1 MPNNGQQNSKVHV
14 FSKYTELIVYA
25 VLFLMLVAA
34 VFVVNINLAGSSR
47 KDTEQVF
54 CATKQQEF
62 WQKAYRNLLTTQT
75 TLVELTAL
83 KEEVGFYDPELGE
96 RIRPVVSPNDM
107 SLLADKLSARDSLL
121 SSTIKQIAEKLRRI
135 DTSFQAYRNAVVIF
149 DNTINVLIDGGKL
162 KIGEQTYQIEKV
174 TDERARQFIQS
185 IHHTWSAHR
194 ITLFDFIEKE
204 EASLPDESLLIAA
217 VDFSI
222 TKDELIQSNNRSFI
236 VALGELATERVDN
249 LLLIQ
254 IGALVLSILVFSA
267 MAVRLTISL
276 RSQDKLLEESQS
288 QLIQSE
294 KMASLGQM
302 VAGLAHEM
310 NTPLGFVRN
319 NIEIVGE
326 NEKDFLSALEKSKRI
341 LNHLVNGNY
350 EHLKKDIPEAVEL
363 IRNIDKIGLIDE
375 NKTML
380 DSSLQGLDRIQELI
394 VNLKNFSRL
403 DQTTDQLA
411 NINECLDST
420 LIVAHHI
427 LKRHVTVTKEYSQ
440 IPEILCAPA
449 QLNQVFLNLISNA
462 AHATEEKGDGTL
474 LIKTW
479 AEKDYLVVQLSDNGK
494 GIGQE
499 VLDKIFDPFF
509 TTKPVGKGTGLG
521 LSISKKIIEEGHNG
535 KINVDTKLGVG
546 TDFFIRLPLRTQAE
560 AHSEQVFHSSDMV
573 LK

>member
-1 MPNNGQQNSKVHV
+1 MSENGKQKSEGQL
-14 FSKYTELIVYA
+14 FSKYTELIIYG
-25 VLFLMLVAA
+25 VLFLLLVAA

-54 CATKQQEF
+54 CATKQQEY

-83 KEEVGFYDPELGE
+83 KEEIGFYDTTLAIQIKPMLD
-96 RIRPVVSPNDM
+96 PNAL
-107 SLLADKLSARDSLL
+107 SLLSDKLSARDSLL
-121 SSTIKQIAEKLRRI
+121 SAKVEQIAEKLRLI
-135 DTSFQAYRNAVVIF
+135 DTTFASYRKAVLIF
-149 DNTINVLIDGGKL
+149 DKSIEVLINGGEL
-162 KIGEQTYQIEKV
+162 KINNQVYEIDQVI
-174 TDERARQFIQS
+174 DERARQFIQAIS
-185 IHHTWSAHR
+185 STWATYRKNLFKFIDQKEHR
-194 ITLFDFIEKE
+194 
-204 EASLPDESLLIAA
+204 LPDENLLISA

-222 TKDELIQSNNRSFI
+222 TKDEFIQSNNRNFI
-236 VALGELATERVDN
+236 VALGELATERVDS

-254 IGALVLSILVFSA
+254 VGALVLSILVFSA

-276 RSQDKLLEESQS
+276 RSQDKLLHESQT

-319 NIEIVGE
+319 NIEIIGE
-326 NEKDFLSALEKSKRI
+326 NERDFLSALEKSKKI
-341 LNHLVNGNY
+341 LNHLVNGKY
-350 EHLKKDIPEAVEL
+350 ENLKKDIPEAVE
-363 IRNIDKIGLIDE
+363 IIKNIDKVGLIDE

-403 DQTTDQLA
+403 DQTADQLA

-420 LIVAHHI
+420 LVVAHHL

-462 AHATEEKGDGTL
+462 AHATEEKGEGKL

-479 AEKDYLVVQLSDNGK
+479 AEKDYLVVQIADNGK
-494 GIGQE
+494 GIPQD
-499 VLDKIFDPFF
+499 VINKIFDPFF
-509 TTKPVGKGTGLG
+509 TTKPIGKGTGLG
-521 LSISKKIIEEGHNG
+521 LSISKKIIEEGHSG
-535 KINVDTKLGVG
+535 KIEVKTKVGTG
-546 TDFFIRLPLRTQAE
+546 TDFYIRLPLRTHAE
-560 AHSEQVFHSSDMV
+560 ASSEQVFQSTDMV